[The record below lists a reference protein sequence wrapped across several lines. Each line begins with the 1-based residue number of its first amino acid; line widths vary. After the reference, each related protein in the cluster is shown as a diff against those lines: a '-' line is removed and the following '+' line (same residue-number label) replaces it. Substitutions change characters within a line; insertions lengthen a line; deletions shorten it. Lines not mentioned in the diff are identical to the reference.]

1 MSQGFGGN
9 QIADVWSADL
19 FYALT
24 FDQKRMLAVTIYQY
38 HLSDDSTSL
47 MFTDTMTGKI
57 IGSYKPGLGLQ
68 MD

>member
-9 QIADVWSADL
+9 QIADVWVRPS
-19 FYALT
+19 FHALT
-24 FDQKRMLAVTIYQY
+24 FDQKRVLAVTIYQY
-38 HLSDDSTSL
+38 HFSDDSTSL
-47 MFTDTMTGKI
+47 MFTDTMSGKI